1 MTRNILFVAIGGM
14 LGSVLRYLL
23 STLMVG
29 LLPYPFPFGTF
40 VVNLIGC
47 FVMGATVSYAERSL
61 WFNQEWR
68 IFITVGLC
76 GGFTTFSAFALENIT
91 LLLDKNYLAFAA
103 YVFASVVLGTGAA
116 LAGFLLVRS

>member
-61 WFNQEWR
+61 WFHQEWR

-76 GGFTTFSAFALENIT
+76 GGFTTFSSFTYEGVQMMM
-91 LLLDKNYLAFAA
+91 DSRWLAFII
-103 YVFASVVLGTGAA
+103 YTTLSVLLGL
-116 LAGFLLVRS
+116 LATFLGFKMTSA

>member
-61 WFNQEWR
+61 WFHQEWR

-91 LLLDKNYLAFAA
+91 LLLDKNYLAFVA
-103 YVFASVVLGTGAA
+103 YVFASVVLGIGAA
-116 LAGFLLVRS
+116 LAGFLLMRS

>member
-61 WFNQEWR
+61 WFHQEWR

-103 YVFASVVLGTGAA
+103 YVFASVVLGIGAV